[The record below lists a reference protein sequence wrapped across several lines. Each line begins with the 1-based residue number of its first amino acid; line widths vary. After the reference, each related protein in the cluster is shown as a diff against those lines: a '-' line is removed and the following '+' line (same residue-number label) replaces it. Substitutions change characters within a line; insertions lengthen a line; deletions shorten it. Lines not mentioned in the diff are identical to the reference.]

1 MDWNSEKIGQII
13 FLAPFFGVEKI
24 LAKNCFLP
32 EMVWNG
38 EKLVKSLF
46 VKDQGSISRTML
58 GQFDLVF
65 LVVQSEMS
73 TVVR

>member
-1 MDWNSEKIGQII
+1 MDWNGEKIGQIT
-13 FLAPFFGVEKI
+13 FLALFFGVKNI

-38 EKLVKSLF
+38 EKMVKSLF
-46 VKDQGSISRTML
+46 VKDQGSIW
-58 GQFDLVF
+58 QFVLVF
-65 LVVQSEMS
+65 LIVQSEMS